1 MVQNPRILIADDDSE
16 IRSGAAELIGPLGL
30 EVVQASTGLE
40 ALDVLRGGSV
50 HLALLDVHMPGHT
63 GLELLEFV
71 REETLAV
78 PCIFWSGEA
87 DDVTAKWLLGH
98 GADAFLRKPVRPND
112 LRIQVQATF
121 ERHWGPA
128 A

>member
-1 MVQNPRILIADDDSE
+1 MVQNPRILIADDDTE
-16 IRSGAAELIGPLGL
+16 IRLGAAELIGPLGL
-30 EVVQASTGLE
+30 EVVQAATGIE
-40 ALDVLRGGSV
+40 ALGVLRERAV

-71 REETLAV
+71 REETLDV

-87 DDVTAKWLLGH
+87 DDVTANWLLGH
-98 GADAFLRKPVRPND
+98 GADAFLRKPVRPDD
-112 LRIQVQATF
+112 LRTQVRVTL